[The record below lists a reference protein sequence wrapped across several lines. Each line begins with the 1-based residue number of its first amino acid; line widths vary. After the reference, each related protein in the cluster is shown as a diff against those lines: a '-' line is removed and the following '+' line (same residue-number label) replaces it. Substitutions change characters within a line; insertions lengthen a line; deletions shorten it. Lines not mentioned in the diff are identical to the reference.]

1 MPTNRTRITRSRVT
15 EAPTETVYFL
25 IHGELAPDATDR
37 FLNNRI
43 DEHKVLW
50 KNARDTVLEK
60 FVAEHPCRR
69 PWAWWRFDSPEPR
82 RRIGGTGKSTHE
94 SMNFAP
100 GFSFGL
106 PTSWTKLIDV
116 ELKLAKKNDLIDP
129 DDPPTFESQ
138 ASYLQRH
145 NLLAPEEIKW
155 LDKHPE
161 ALQPE
166 TIRISE

>member
-1 MPTNRTRITRSRVT
+1 MSIKPRRELQERIET
-15 EAPTETVYFL
+15 ESGMTHYL
-25 IHGELAPDATDR
+25 MYGELSPEANR
-37 FLNNRI
+37 FLNNFPDRI
-43 DEHKVLW
+43 KAAW
-50 KNARDTVLEK
+50 EK
-60 FVAEHPCRR
+60 IGDSVTKDFIKQHPCRR
-69 PWAWWRFDSPEPR
+69 PWAWWRFDAPQPR
-82 RRIGGTGKSTHE
+82 QRIGGTGKSTHE

-161 ALQPE
+161 ALAPE
-166 TIRISE
+166 IIEVKK